1 MLSLLSFAF
10 SSPGKTTALLFTG
23 GIPVLSETLPIAS
36 SSQVEVS
43 GWDEDDIFFVE
54 QSELSWDDFAG
65 KHISL
70 KRMLA
75 KGALVFVRT
84 LEPTSPQPYFPIAY
98 ETEFIGCDSQGS
110 HEFRLNQVLPRH
122 GRNGFPV
129 N

>member
-1 MLSLLSFAF
+1 MLSES
-10 SSPGKTTALLFTG
+10 
-23 GIPVLSETLPIAS
+23 LPIAS

-43 GWDEDDIFFVE
+43 GWDEDEIFFVE

-84 LEPTSPQPYFPIAY
+84 LEPTSLEPYFPIAY
-98 ETEFIGCDSQGS
+98 ETEFIGCDAQGA

-122 GRNGFPV
+122 RDDHFPL